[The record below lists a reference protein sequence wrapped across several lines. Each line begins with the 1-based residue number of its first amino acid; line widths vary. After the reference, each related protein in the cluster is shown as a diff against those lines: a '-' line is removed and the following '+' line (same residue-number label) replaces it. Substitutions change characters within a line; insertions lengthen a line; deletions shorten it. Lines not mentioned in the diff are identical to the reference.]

1 MKVLVLLAPRW
12 WSFRNSLLFGGRR
25 SFVKTSSLLLMAL
38 GFWAGIYVIFH
49 RVLRYFQAVEEFG
62 DLLAYKLLTM
72 VFLTF
77 FGLLVFSN
85 VLVALNTFFLSQ
97 DLETIHATPVS
108 IAEIFAARFLETLLE
123 SSWMVLLFGI
133 PVFTAYGLVY
143 RASAAYY
150 FGLISVVVPYLILAA
165 ALGITLTM
173 ILVQIFPSQRTRDIL
188 LLLSITVI
196 ILLLFL
202 FRFTRPE
209 RLVNPDSF
217 SGVITYFRALSA
229 PTSPY
234 LPSSWASEAI
244 WPLLQASSV
253 SSSFY
258 QGFLWTTAMASVVVS
273 TVIALVIYPEGWSRS
288 RETKRLLPGGIFG
301 LLPESMRPLSR
312 PRSQTLALMG
322 KDLKFFFRDNTQ
334 WSQLLLIFALIVLY
348 LYNYSVLPLDRP
360 RMPTFYLQNLIAFL
374 NVGLAG
380 FVLASIGVRFVFT
393 AVSAEGSAFWIVQ
406 SAPLSIKRL
415 LWSKFLFY
423 LSPLLLLGLILTI
436 ATNEL
441 LQVTPLMRWLA
452 PMTIFSM
459 VFGITSLGVGMGAA
473 FADFKA
479 ENLTQVATGFGGLL
493 YMILA
498 MGFIT
503 LVVVLEAGPVYT
515 LFMAQVRQHSLSL
528 LQWIYVG
535 GSILLTAVLNVAA
548 IWLPMRYGIRKLATY
563 ET

>member
-143 RASAAYY
+143 GASLAYY
-150 FGLISVVVPYLILAA
+150 FGLVSVVIPYLIIAA

-173 ILVQIFPSQRTRDIL
+173 ILVQIFPSQRARDIVF
-188 LLLSITVI
+188 LLSILLI

-209 RLVNPDSF
+209 RLVSPDSF
-217 SGVITYFRALSA
+217 SSVITYFRALSA

-244 WPLLQASSV
+244 WPLLQTSSV
-253 SSSFY
+253 SSGFY

-273 TVIALVIYPEGWSRS
+273 TLIAMLIYPEGWSRS
-288 RETKRLLPGGIFG
+288 REMKRLLPGGIVG
-301 LLPESMRPLSR
+301 LVPQKLRPINSR
-312 PRSQTLALMG
+312 RSKTVALMS

-360 RMPTFYLQNLIAFL
+360 RLPSFYLQNLIAFL

-393 AVSAEGSAFWIVQ
+393 AVSAEGSSFWIMQ
-406 SAPLSIKRL
+406 SAPLTIKRL

-441 LQVTPLMRWLA
+441 LQVTPLMKWLA

-459 VFGITSLGVGMGAA
+459 VFGITALGIGIGAA
-473 FADFKA
+473 FPNFKA
-479 ENLTQVATGFGGLL
+479 ENLTQIATGFGGLL

-498 MGFIT
+498 MGFIS
-503 LVVVLEAGPVYT
+503 LVIVLEAGPVYT
-515 LFMAQVRQHSLSL
+515 LFMAQVRQHSLGL
-528 LQWIYVG
+528 LQWSYVG
-535 GSILLTAVLNVAA
+535 GSIVLTVLVNIAAV
-548 IWLPMRYGIRKLATY
+548 WLPMRYGIRKLGAY
-563 ET
+563 EA

>member
-1 MKVLVLLAPRW
+1 MKVLALLAPRW
-12 WSFRNSLLFGGRR
+12 WGFRNSLIFGGRR
-25 SFVKTSSLLLMAL
+25 SVYKNGSLLVMAF
-38 GFWAGIYVIFH
+38 GFWAGIYVIFY

-108 IAEIFAARFLETLLE
+108 VGEIFAARFLETLLE

-143 RASAAYY
+143 RASIAYY
-150 FGLISVVVPYLILAA
+150 LSLVSVVVPYLILAA
-165 ALGITLTM
+165 AVGITLTM
-173 ILVQIFPSQRTRDIL
+173 VLVQIFPAQRSRDML
-188 LLLSITVI
+188 LLISILVI
-196 ILLLFL
+196 ILVFFL
-202 FRFTRPE
+202 FRFARPE

-217 SGVITYFRALSA
+217 SSVVTYFRALSA

-244 WPLLQASSV
+244 WPLLKPSSV

-258 QGFLWTTAMASVVVS
+258 QGFLWMTALASVVLS
-273 TVIALVIYPEGWSRS
+273 TFIALVIYPEGWSRS
-288 RETKRLLPGGIFG
+288 RETRRMIPGGILG
-301 LLPESMRPLSR
+301 IVPENLRPR
-312 PRSQTLALMG
+312 NVPRSQTLALMA

-360 RMPTFYLQNLIAFL
+360 QMPTFYLQNLIAFL

-393 AVSAEGSAFWIVQ
+393 AVSAEGSSFWIMQ
-406 SAPLSIKRL
+406 SAPLSIERL
-415 LWSKFLFY
+415 LWSKFFFY

-441 LQVTPLMRWLA
+441 LQVTPLMKWLA

-459 VFGITSLGVGMGAA
+459 VFGITALGVGMGAA
-473 FADFKA
+473 FANFKA

-515 LFMAQVRQHSLSL
+515 LFMAQVRHRSLSV
-528 LQWIYVG
+528 LQWFYVG
-535 GSILLTAVLNVAA
+535 GSIFLTMLLNIAAV
-548 IWLPMRYGIRKLATY
+548 WLPMRYGIGKLAAY
-563 ET
+563 ES

>member
-12 WSFRNSLLFGGRR
+12 WSFRNSLVFGGRR
-25 SFVKTSSLLLMAL
+25 SFVKSGSLLVMAL

-108 IAEIFAARFLETLLE
+108 IGEIFAARFLETLLE

-143 RASAAYY
+143 RASLAYY
-150 FGLISVVVPYLILAA
+150 LGLLSVIVPYLILAA

-188 LLLSITVI
+188 LLLSILVV

-217 SGVITYFRALSA
+217 SSVVTYFRALSA

-244 WPLLQASSV
+244 
-253 SSSFY
+253 
-258 QGFLWTTAMASVVVS
+258 
-273 TVIALVIYPEGWSRS
+273 ALMIYPGGWSRS
-288 RETKRLLPGGIFG
+288 RETRRLLPGGIIA
-301 LLPESMRPLSR
+301 LVPKNLRPRNSR
-312 PRSQTLALMG
+312 RSQTLALMG

-360 RMPTFYLQNLIAFL
+360 RMPTFYLQNLVAFL

-393 AVSAEGSAFWIVQ
+393 AVSAEGSSFWIMQ

-436 ATNEL
+436 ATNQL
-441 LQVTPLMRWLA
+441 LQVTPLMLWLA
-452 PMTIFSM
+452 PVTIFSM
-459 VFGITSLGVGMGAA
+459 VFGITALGVGMGAA
-473 FADFKA
+473 FANFKA

-515 LFMAQVRQHSLSL
+515 LFMAQVRQHSLSV
-528 LQWIYVG
+528 LQWFYVG
-535 GSILLTAVLNVAA
+535 GSVLLTLLLNVAA
-548 IWLPMRYGIRKLATY
+548 IWLPMRYGIRKLGAY
-563 ET
+563 EA

>member
-12 WSFRNSLLFGGRR
+12 WGFRNSLLFGGRR
-25 SFVKTSSLLLMAL
+25 SFVKTGSLLLMAL

-143 RASAAYY
+143 RASLAYY
-150 FGLISVVVPYLILAA
+150 FGLISVIVPYLILAA
-165 ALGITLTM
+165 SLGITLTM

-188 LLLSITVI
+188 LLLSILVV

-202 FRFTRPE
+202 LRFTRPE
-209 RLVNPDSF
+209 RLVDPDSF

-234 LPSSWASEAI
+234 LPSSWASEAV

-253 SSSFY
+253 SSIFY
-258 QGFLWTTAMASVVVS
+258 QGFLWTTAMASV
-273 TVIALVIYPEGWSRS
+273 
-288 RETKRLLPGGIFG
+288 
-301 LLPESMRPLSR
+301 
-312 PRSQTLALMG
+312 
-322 KDLKFFFRDNTQ
+322 FRDNTQ

-360 RMPTFYLQNLIAFL
+360 RLPTFYLQNLIAFL

-393 AVSAEGSAFWIVQ
+393 AVSAEGSAFWIMQ

-452 PMTIFSM
+452 PMTIFAM

-473 FADFKA
+473 FANFKA

-515 LFMAQVRQHSLSL
+515 LFMAQVRHHSISL
-528 LQWIYVG
+528 LQWIYLG
-535 GSILLTAVLNVAA
+535 GCVLLTALLNVAA
-548 IWLPMRYGIRKLATY
+548 VWLPMRYGISKLAAY
-563 ET
+563 EA

>member
-1 MKVLVLLAPRW
+1 MKVIVLLAPRW
-12 WSFRNSLLFGGRR
+12 WGFRNSLVFGGRR
-25 SFVKTSSLLLMAL
+25 SFVKSGSLLAIAF
-38 GFWAGIYVIFH
+38 GFWGGIYVIFH
-49 RVLRYFQAVEEFG
+49 RVLHYFQAVEEFG

-108 IAEIFAARFLETLLE
+108 IGEIFAARFLETLLE

-143 RASAAYY
+143 KASLAYY
-150 FGLISVVVPYLILAA
+150 VGLVSVVVPYLILAA

-173 ILVQIFPSQRTRDIL
+173 VLMQIFPAQRSRDIL
-188 LLLSITVI
+188 LLLSILVI
-196 ILLLFL
+196 ILVFLL
-202 FRFTRPE
+202 FRFARPE

-217 SGVITYFRALSA
+217 SSVVTYFRALSA
-229 PTSPY
+229 PTSAC

-244 WPLLQASSV
+244 WPLLQPSRV
-253 SSSFY
+253 SSGFY
-258 QGFLWTTAMASVVVS
+258 QGFLWMTAMASVVIS
-273 TVIALVIYPEGWSRS
+273 TFVALVIYPNSWSRS
-288 RETKRLLPGGIFG
+288 RETRRLIPGGIFG
-301 LLPESMRPLSR
+301 IVPQNMRPRNVSK
-312 PRSQTLALMG
+312 SQTVALMA

-334 WSQLLLIFALIVLY
+334 WSQLLLILALIILY

-360 RMPTFYLQNLIAFL
+360 NLPTFYLQNLVAFV

-393 AVSAEGSAFWIVQ
+393 AVSAEGSSFWIVQ

-415 LWSKFLFY
+415 LWSKFFFY
-423 LSPLLLLGLILTI
+423 LSPLLVLGLILTM

-459 VFGITSLGVGMGAA
+459 VFGITSLGIGIGAA
-473 FADFKA
+473 FPNFRA

-498 MGFIT
+498 MGFIS
-503 LVVVLEAGPVYT
+503 LVIVLEAGPVYT

-528 LQWIYVG
+528 LHWLYVG
-535 GSILLTAVLNVAA
+535 GSILLTVLVNCVAV
-548 IWLPMRYGIRKLATY
+548 WLPMRYGVRKLATY
-563 ET
+563 E